1 MRSFNLSYAGE
12 EDIGLLVDHRL
23 SMWQDLHPE
32 WSKEVLASKRRTRIW
47 IRKQMSKGK
56 LVGFIVKASGG
67 RVAGSGCVWIREEQP
82 RPTNPRLEVPYL
94 MSMYT
99 VKEFRRRGV
108 AKLIVKSALKWC
120 REHKYERVVLHA
132 SRMGR
137 PLYESV
143 GFEPSTEMR
152 LRL

>member
-1 MRSFNLSYAGE
+1 MRSFNLSYAGQE
-12 EDIGLLVDHRL
+12 NIDLLVDHRL

-32 WSKEVLASKRRTRIW
+32 WSKEVLESKRVTRGW
-47 IRKQMSKGK
+47 IKKQMSRGK
-56 LVGFIVKASGG
+56 LVGFIVKAHGG

-120 REHKYERVVLHA
+120 KEQKYERIVLHA

-137 PLYESV
+137 PLYESM